1 MSVKIY
7 NRSKHEEYLCWYTF
21 LFQGPIDRWN
31 NQKLSFEVVFLVFP
45 NSVTL
50 IPKTKEK
57 KITSKFWIFISQ
69 YSTICHKYR
78 SRLLALSNRPQGD
91 AFSEIDFYI
100 STSMNLTAFIKPDET
115 PCQKMFITSLINGT
129 EFLLMS
135 SETFFQLLS
144 VKALSRS
151 PLHGNLISVMDLK
164 LLWNALCNLLTWRK
178 IKHVVSWNIHADQF

>member
-1 MSVKIY
+1 MKNIY
-7 NRSKHEEYLCWYTF
+7 VGTRFCSKGLLIDEIIRS
-21 LFQGPIDRWN
+21 
-31 NQKLSFEVVFLVFP
+31 LSFEVVFLVFP

-50 IPKTKEK
+50 IPKTKPK

-100 STSMNLTAFIKPDET
+100 STSMNLTAFIKPDEN

-164 LLWNALCNLLTWRK
+164 LL
-178 IKHVVSWNIHADQF
+178 

>member
-1 MSVKIY
+1 M
-7 NRSKHEEYLCWYTF
+7 
-21 LFQGPIDRWN
+21 
-31 NQKLSFEVVFLVFP
+31 VFP

-50 IPKTKEK
+50 IPKTKQK

-78 SRLLALSNRPQGD
+78 SRLLALRSRPQGE

-100 STSMNLTAFIKPDET
+100 GTSMNLTAFIKPDEN

-164 LLWNALCNLLTWRK
+164 LLGNALCNLLTWRK
-178 IKHVVSWNIHADQF
+178 IKHVVS